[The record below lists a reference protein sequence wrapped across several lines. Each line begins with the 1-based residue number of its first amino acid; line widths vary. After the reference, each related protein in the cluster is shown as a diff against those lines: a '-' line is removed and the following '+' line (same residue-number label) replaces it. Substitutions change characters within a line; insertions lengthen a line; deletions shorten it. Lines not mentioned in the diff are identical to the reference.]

1 MVKIS
6 RLLIAGAIALSAS
19 SLGVLAQAAQN
30 SAPAE
35 RATTSTTTISTTT
48 DSQGQPSSSNS
59 MVKQPS
65 MLKKPSPKI
74 DYYDADNVTNQ
85 IPYFDNRFRI
95 DAQVDEVTLLFYR
108 KSGSPPVILVR
119 PDGSKIKVNQH
130 DKEQVDW
137 YDDRTFDMVKMKKPM
152 PGPWQAIGQIQ
163 TGSHIMVMSEVRIEV
178 DPLPSILL
186 SGETIKLTGK
196 LYNGELAIDNPAF
209 KDVVRLDVDFFS
221 TNNSA
226 YDNFGAEPI
235 KLTSFRD
242 DGRNLDEYADD
253 GIFTG
258 EFELTFSPGEWIP
271 LYLIKL
277 PMASRELRQ
286 QPVIVHANPITLSA
300 EPTMDAQLKHLLNI
314 TIDDQMVDV
323 DSMVFQ
329 GKVTFP
335 DKQVEA
341 FSIMDGAGK
350 SRVHE
355 ISYTEPGVHRV
366 KISAFGE
373 TKNGREF
380 RLVVPDFSFNVER
393 DPNELVAT
401 VNEQG
406 EIIELSQ
413 EELDQLTGSA
423 DEEKL
428 SIEEELE
435 ILKQEQEAIQAQEEK
450 ETLLFI
456 GIGNGIILVIAA
468 IGYGI
473 FAFLRRRKNAKT
485 LEKS

>member
-6 RLLIAGAIALSAS
+6 RLLVVGALSLS
-19 SLGVLAQAAQN
+19 SLANISQAVEQQ
-30 SAPAE
+30 E
-35 RATTSTTTISTTT
+35 ETSP
-48 DSQGQPSSSNS
+48 QSNTMTMAGNKAMANNMS
-59 MVKQPS
+59 MDASKDKA
-65 MLKKPSPKI
+65 MAKKPSPKI
-74 DYYDADNVTNQ
+74 DYYDVDNVTNQ

-95 DAQVDEVTLLFYR
+95 DAQLDEVTLLFYR
-108 KSGSPPVILVR
+108 KMGSPPIILVR
-119 PDGSKIKVNQH
+119 PDGSKVKVNQH
-130 DKEQVDW
+130 DKESVEW
-137 YDDRTFDMVKMKKPM
+137 YDDRTFDMIKMKRPM

-163 TGSHIMVMSEVRIEV
+163 PGSHIMVMSEVRLEV
-178 DPLPSILL
+178 APLPNIML
-186 SGETIKLTGK
+186 SGETIKMTGK
-196 LYNGELAIDNPAF
+196 LFNGELAIDNPSF
-209 KDVVRLDVDFFS
+209 KDVVRLDVDFYS

-226 YDNFGAEPI
+226 YNNFGAEPV

-258 EFELTFSPGEWIP
+258 EFELNFSPGEWIP

-286 QPVIVHANPITLSA
+286 QPIIVHNNPITLTA
-300 EPTMDAQLKHLLNI
+300 ETTMDSQSKHLLNI
-314 TIDDQMVDV
+314 AIDDTHVDP

-341 FSIMDGAGK
+341 FSIMEGQG
-350 SRVHE
+350 SERIHE

-373 TKNGREF
+373 TRNGREF
-380 RLVVPDFSFNVER
+380 RLVVPDFSFNVDR

-401 VNEQG
+401 VNENG
-406 EIIELSQ
+406 EIVQVSQ
-413 EELDQLTGSA
+413 EEIDQLAGN
-423 DEEKL
+423 EEPKL

-435 ILKQEQEAIQAQEEK
+435 LLKEEQAAIKAAEEK

-468 IGYGI
+468 LGYGI
-473 FAFLRRRKNAKT
+473 FLFLRKRKTKQAA
-485 LEKS
+485 EKSE